1 MSQIIKI
8 TESQLKNIVGRVL
21 NKQLGLSPATTNNN
35 ATSVLNEADDIDT
48 IVKNIE
54 SVSLSSENEKTV
66 VNTIIK
72 NSKTKQGFENLLS
85 QFKSK
90 TGKDL
95 ASELSR
101 LLQPTRDPNEI
112 SQLKTHL
119 SGIGIT
125 LNNVSKNNR
134 FVGFSFGGV
143 AAPATSGAM
152 NPLGGLNQFTQQK
165 PLNIGCIGL
174 KSPETNKTITGISGE
189 TFRFFNNGRFADTKG
204 QKGNYVCGNQAN
216 IVNLMYDSD
225 PKAIKY
231 FNMAPQPASQQ
242 QTKPV
247 FVANE
252 KFPLKLQQK
261 GELIKKLQT
270 ALGVKPTGQFWT
282 VTEKAVLAKAPEYKR
297 ETGVTQEI
305 YNKIVS
311 NPSVKRILDTSTV
324 PLVSRPLPSMTV
336 DTSKLAQ
343 LPNIQG
349 IQSNVSAERRQ
360 EIASKIEKQPVTGR
374 LIYKGGDLNPEEQ
387 QFLNTYVQALGGGE
401 LDKSKDKGY
410 GQKMVYNN

>member
-21 NKQLGLSPATTNNN
+21 NEQLAATNNI
-35 ATSVLNEADDIDT
+35 AADINT
-48 IVKNIE
+48 IVKNI
-54 SVSLSSENEKTV
+54 SSISLSSGNEKAV

-72 NSKTKQGFENLLS
+72 NSATKQGFENLLA
-85 QFKSK
+85 QFKRV

-95 ASELSR
+95 TSELSNV
-101 LLQPTRDPNEI
+101 LQPPRDSNEI
-112 SQLKTHL
+112 KQLTDHL
-119 SGIGIT
+119 KGIGIT
-125 LNNVSKNNR
+125 MSERKVNNR
-134 FVGFSFGGV
+134 WAGFSFGGV
-143 AAPATSGAM
+143 SVAAPATPGAM
-152 NPLGGLNQFTQQK
+152 NPRGGLDQFTQQK

-189 TFRFFNNGRFADTKG
+189 TFRFFNNGRFADTKA
-204 QKGNYVCGNQAN
+204 QMGNYVCGNQAN

-282 VTEKAVLAKAPEYKR
+282 VTEKAVLTKAPEYKR

-324 PLVSRPLPSMTV
+324 PLASRPLPSMTV
-336 DTSKLAQ
+336 DTSKLAK
-343 LPNIQG
+343 LPSIQG
-349 IQSNVSAERRQ
+349 PQSNVSPERRQ
-360 EIASKIEKQPVTGR
+360 EIASKIEKQRGTGK

-387 QFLNTYVQALGGGE
+387 QFLNTYVQSLGGGE

>member
-134 FVGFSFGGV
+134 FAGFSFGGV
-143 AAPATSGAM
+143 AAPATPGAM

-189 TFRFFNNGRFADTKG
+189 TFKFFNNGRFIDTKG

-216 IVNLMYDSD
+216 IVNLMFDSD

-231 FNMAPQPASQQ
+231 FNMAPQPAAQQ

-324 PLVSRPLPSMTV
+324 PLASRPLPSMTV

-401 LDKSKDKGY
+401 LGKSKDKGY

>member
-1 MSQIIKI
+1 M
-8 TESQLKNIVGRVL
+8 
-21 NKQLGLSPATTNNN
+21 
-35 ATSVLNEADDIDT
+35 
-48 IVKNIE
+48 
-54 SVSLSSENEKTV
+54 
-66 VNTIIK
+66 
-72 NSKTKQGFENLLS
+72 F
-85 QFKSK
+85 
-90 TGKDL
+90 
-95 ASELSR
+95 
-101 LLQPTRDPNEI
+101 
-112 SQLKTHL
+112 
-119 SGIGIT
+119 
-125 LNNVSKNNR
+125 
-134 FVGFSFGGV
+134 
-143 AAPATSGAM
+143 
-152 NPLGGLNQFTQQK
+152 
-165 PLNIGCIGL
+165 
-174 KSPETNKTITGISGE
+174 
-189 TFRFFNNGRFADTKG
+189 
-204 QKGNYVCGNQAN
+204 
-216 IVNLMYDSD
+216 DSD

-231 FNMAPQPASQQ
+231 FNMAPQPAAQQ

-324 PLVSRPLPSMTV
+324 PLASRPLPSMTV